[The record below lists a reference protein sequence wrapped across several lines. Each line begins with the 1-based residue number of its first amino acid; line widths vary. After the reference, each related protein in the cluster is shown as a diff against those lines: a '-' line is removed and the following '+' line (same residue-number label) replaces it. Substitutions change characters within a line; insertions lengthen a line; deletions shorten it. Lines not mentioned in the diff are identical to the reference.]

1 MLNPAKLYLLQQR
14 AEEELNILES
24 VCASMPSCCPSA
36 SASATP
42 AMLIANA
49 RLLQTLAA

>member
-1 MLNPAKLYLLQQR
+1 LQNLSKPYLLQQR
-14 AEEELNILES
+14 AVEELKMLES
-24 VCASMPSCCPSA
+24 VRASMPSCCPSA